1 MPVNDVDERDLFN
14 SLLPNELYV
23 SGMSFDLQGWNGK
36 YIREKDGFASYFM
49 KPYILY
55 GWIHIIG
62 TRIYFKN
69 GKWRFQRFG
78 DTTPLFYSNSL
89 EGSWDGFVVSRQ
101 ESHFKKMLFSG
112 GLLVAGLIWLILSNG
127 VHPRISSQRK

>member
-1 MPVNDVDERDLFN
+1 MFN

-23 SGMSFDLQGWNGK
+23 SEMRFDMQGWNGK
-36 YIREKDGFASYFM
+36 YIREKDGSPGYFM

-55 GWIHIIG
+55 GLIPIIG

-69 GKWRFQRFG
+69 GKWCFQRFG

-101 ESHFKKMLFSG
+101 ESHLKKMVFSG
-112 GLLVAGLIWLILSNG
+112 GLLVAGLIWLILNNG
-127 VHPRISSQRK
+127 VHHM